1 MNTGKKSLGVLLGIG
16 GILLFSVKAILVKLA
31 YNYDIDAL
39 TLLMF
44 RMLFALPFY
53 LIVLFFFLPVA
64 NEKLTSR
71 DYLWLVIFGFL
82 GYYIS
87 SYLDFLGLQ
96 HIKASLERIILFIY
110 PTLVLIISRIFLK
123 TKIHLWQ
130 VGAIAITYFGIF
142 IAFSEELKF
151 TSEDSVLLGG
161 GLVLAAAITY
171 ASYIVG
177 SGWLI
182 PKFGSV
188 RFTTLCMLVSA
199 TFIIGHFVAVSDV
212 DIFSFEKELYLIC
225 LAMGLLST
233 VLASFMVSESIK
245 LIGAPNFGIL
255 GSIGPISTIV
265 MAYLFLG
272 EKMTLIQWFGAFI
285 VIGGVMM
292 VARKK

>member
-1 MNTGKKSLGVLLGIG
+1 MGKRSLGILLGIG
-16 GILLFSVKAILVKLA
+16 GILLFSAKAILVKLA
-31 YNYDIDAL
+31 YQYDIDAL

-53 LIVLFFFLPVA
+53 IIILFFFLPQP
-64 NEKLTSR
+64 NEKLTKK
-71 DYLWLVIFGFL
+71 DYYWLVAFGFL

-87 SYLDFLGLQ
+87 SYLDFMGLQ
-96 HIKASLERIILFIY
+96 YIKASLERIILFIY
-110 PTLVLIISRIFLK
+110 PTLVLIISRVFLK

-130 VGAIAITYFGIF
+130 VLAIVITYLGIF
-142 IAFSEELKF
+142 IAFSEELKI
-151 TSEDSVLLGG
+151 TTGDSVILGG
-161 GLVLAAAITY
+161 GLVFAAALTY

-188 RFTTLCMLVSA
+188 RFTTLCMLISA
-199 TFIIGHFVAVSDV
+199 SFIIIHFFIASDV
-212 DIFSFEKELYLIC
+212 DIFSFDPELYYIAI
-225 LAMGLLST
+225 AMGILST

-245 LIGAPNFGIL
+245 LIGAANFGIL
-255 GSIGPISTIV
+255 GSIGPVSTII

-272 EKMTLIQWFGAFI
+272 EKMSLIQWLGAVI
-285 VIGGVMM
+285 VIGGVMV